1 MVDNNVEEFFE
12 LDVGYEQQV
21 GGDGVYPV
29 HAYDVNCV
37 LKCMS
42 AAKRRQWRLQA
53 KVKNTRH
60 RITMLRNEVTQMERY
75 LHKLEIEEDCQ
86 GTIVDIM
93 KSLCLKDDTASVS
106 DGMEEEDDDD
116 LHKVVHSADVI
127 DFSHDDDISDDEEDE
142 IVIKENGGAIYSSAE
157 KQHDDYE
164 DENISHE
171 DEDDNQYSDFCKK
184 YRCS

>member
-1 MVDNNVEEFFE
+1 MADDNVEEFFE
-12 LDVGYEQQV
+12 LDVGYEQEV

-29 HAYDVNCV
+29 HAYDVNRV

-42 AAKRRQWRLQA
+42 AAKRRQWRLQV
-53 KVKNTRH
+53 KVKNTRQ
-60 RITMLRNEVTQMERY
+60 RMIMLRNEVTQMEQY

-106 DGMEEEDDDD
+106 DGMEDDDDD
-116 LHKVVHSADVI
+116 LHKLVHSADVI
-127 DFSHDDDISDDEEDE
+127 DLSHDDDISDEEEDE

-157 KQHDDYE
+157 KRYDEDKNLSYE
-164 DENISHE
+164 D
-171 DEDDNQYSDFCKK
+171 
-184 YRCS
+184 

>member
-21 GGDGVYPV
+21 GGDDGVYPV
-29 HAYDVNCV
+29 HAYDVNLV

-106 DGMEEEDDDD
+106 DGMEDDNDVDD
-116 LHKVVHSADVI
+116 GNPHELVSDVI
-127 DFSHDDDISDDEEDE
+127 DL
-142 IVIKENGGAIYSSAE
+142 
-157 KQHDDYE
+157 
-164 DENISHE
+164 SHE
-171 DEDDNQYSDFCKK
+171 MISLMKK
-184 YRCS
+184 KMRL

>member
-1 MVDNNVEEFFE
+1 MEEFFE

-29 HAYDVNCV
+29 HAYDVNRV
-37 LKCMS
+37 LKCVS
-42 AAKRRQWRLQA
+42 AAKRCQWRLQV

-75 LHKLEIEEDCQ
+75 LHKLEVEEDCL

-106 DGMEEEDDDD
+106 NGIEDDDD
-116 LHKVVHSADVI
+116 VDDDSPPHELVPDVI
-127 DFSHDDDISDDEEDE
+127 DFSHDDDISDEQEEEDE
-142 IVIKENGGAIYSSAE
+142 SVIKEYGVIYSYAE
-157 KQHDDYE
+157 NE
-164 DENISHE
+164 G
-171 DEDDNQYSDFCKK
+171 
-184 YRCS
+184 

>member
-1 MVDNNVEEFFE
+1 MLDDNVEEFFE
-12 LDVGYEQQV
+12 LDVGYEQEV

-29 HAYDVNCV
+29 HAYDVNLV

-53 KVKNTRH
+53 KVKNTR
-60 RITMLRNEVTQMERY
+60 RRMIILRNEVAQMEQY

-86 GTIVDIM
+86 GAIVDIM

-127 DFSHDDDISDDEEDE
+127 DFSHDDDISDDEGDE

-157 KQHDDYE
+157 KRYDEDKNSSYE
-164 DENISHE
+164 D
-171 DEDDNQYSDFCKK
+171 
-184 YRCS
+184 

>member
-21 GGDGVYPV
+21 GGDDGVYPV

-42 AAKRRQWRLQA
+42 AAKRRQWRLQV
-53 KVKNTRH
+53 KVKNTRQ
-60 RITMLRNEVTQMERY
+60 RITLLRNEVTQMERY

-106 DGMEEEDDDD
+106 DGMEDDNDVNDVDDDD
-116 LHKVVHSADVI
+116 NTHELVPDVI
-127 DFSHDDDISDDEEDE
+127 DLSHDDDHISDEEEDE
-142 IVIKENGGAIYSSAE
+142 NVMKEHGAIDSLAE
-157 KQHDDYE
+157 KQYDDYK
-164 DENISHE
+164 DENLSH
-171 DEDDNQYSDFCKK
+171 
-184 YRCS
+184 

>member
-1 MVDNNVEEFFE
+1 M
-12 LDVGYEQQV
+12 DVGYEQQV

-106 DGMEEEDDDD
+106 DGMEDDNDVDD
-116 LHKVVHSADVI
+116 GNPHELVSDVI
-127 DFSHDDDISDDEEDE
+127 DL
-142 IVIKENGGAIYSSAE
+142 
-157 KQHDDYE
+157 
-164 DENISHE
+164 SHE
-171 DEDDNQYSDFCKK
+171 MISLMKK
-184 YRCS
+184 KMRL

>member
-29 HAYDVNCV
+29 HAYDINRV

-106 DGMEEEDDDD
+106 DGMEDDDD
-116 LHKVVHSADVI
+116 VDDDDAHELVPDVI
-127 DFSHDDDISDDEEDE
+127 DLSHDDDISDEEEDE
-142 IVIKENGGAIYSSAE
+142 NVMKEHGAIYSLAE
-157 KQHDDYE
+157 KWYDDYE
-164 DENISHE
+164 DENLSH
-171 DEDDNQYSDFCKK
+171 
-184 YRCS
+184 

>member
-106 DGMEEEDDDD
+106 NGMEDDDD
-116 LHKVVHSADVI
+116 ILDDDDAHELVPDVI
-127 DFSHDDDISDDEEDE
+127 DLSHDDGHISDEEEDE
-142 IVIKENGGAIYSSAE
+142 NVMKEHGAIDSLAE
-157 KQHDDYE
+157 KQYDDYK
-164 DENISHE
+164 DENLSH
-171 DEDDNQYSDFCKK
+171 
-184 YRCS
+184 

>member
-37 LKCMS
+37 LKCIS

-60 RITMLRNEVTQMERY
+60 CITMLRNEVTQMERY

-106 DGMEEEDDDD
+106 DGMEDDNDVNDVDDDD
-116 LHKVVHSADVI
+116 DTHELVPDVI
-127 DFSHDDDISDDEEDE
+127 DLSHDDDHISDEEEDE
-142 IVIKENGGAIYSSAE
+142 NVMKEHGAIDSLAE
-157 KQHDDYE
+157 KQYDDYK
-164 DENISHE
+164 DKNLSH
-171 DEDDNQYSDFCKK
+171 
-184 YRCS
+184 

>member
-1 MVDNNVEEFFE
+1 
-12 LDVGYEQQV
+12 
-21 GGDGVYPV
+21 
-29 HAYDVNCV
+29 
-37 LKCMS
+37 MS

-106 DGMEEEDDDD
+106 YGMEDDNDVNDVDDDDNTHELVPDVIDLSRDDDHISDEEEED
-116 LHKVVHSADVI
+116 
-127 DFSHDDDISDDEEDE
+127 ENEM
-142 IVIKENGGAIYSSAE
+142 KEHGAIDSLAE
-157 KQHDDYE
+157 KQYDDYK
-164 DENISHE
+164 DENLSH
-171 DEDDNQYSDFCKK
+171 
-184 YRCS
+184 

>member
-29 HAYDVNCV
+29 HEYDVNRV

-42 AAKRRQWRLQA
+42 AAKRCQWRLQV
-53 KVKNTRH
+53 KVKDTLQ

-75 LHKLEIEEDCQ
+75 LHKLEMEEDCQ

-106 DGMEEEDDDD
+106 DGMENDDDVDDDD
-116 LHKVVHSADVI
+116 DDDAHELVPDVI
-127 DFSHDDDISDDEEDE
+127 DPFLDDDISDE
-142 IVIKENGGAIYSSAE
+142 KEN
-157 KQHDDYE
+157 
-164 DENISHE
+164 EN
-171 DEDDNQYSDFCKK
+171 EDDLEREVDEG
-184 YRCS
+184 

>member
-53 KVKNTRH
+53 KVKNIRH

-86 GTIVDIM
+86 GTM
-93 KSLCLKDDTASVS
+93 YHC
-106 DGMEEEDDDD
+106 
-116 LHKVVHSADVI
+116 
-127 DFSHDDDISDDEEDE
+127 
-142 IVIKENGGAIYSSAE
+142 
-157 KQHDDYE
+157 
-164 DENISHE
+164 
-171 DEDDNQYSDFCKK
+171 
-184 YRCS
+184 

>member
-1 MVDNNVEEFFE
+1 M
-12 LDVGYEQQV
+12 EQ
-21 GGDGVYPV
+21 
-29 HAYDVNCV
+29 
-37 LKCMS
+37 
-42 AAKRRQWRLQA
+42 
-53 KVKNTRH
+53 
-60 RITMLRNEVTQMERY
+60 Y

-142 IVIKENGGAIYSSAE
+142 IVIKEIGGAIYSSAE
-157 KQHDDYE
+157 KRYDEDKNSSYE
-164 DENISHE
+164 D
-171 DEDDNQYSDFCKK
+171 
-184 YRCS
+184 

>member
-1 MVDNNVEEFFE
+1 MLPRDAN
-12 LDVGYEQQV
+12 G
-21 GGDGVYPV
+21 
-29 HAYDVNCV
+29 
-37 LKCMS
+37 
-42 AAKRRQWRLQA
+42 RLQA
-53 KVKNTRH
+53 KVKNTH
-60 RITMLRNEVTQMERY
+60 RRMIMLRNEVAQMEQY

-127 DFSHDDDISDDEEDE
+127 DFSHDDDISDDEGDE

-157 KQHDDYE
+157 KQYDEDKNLSYE
-164 DENISHE
+164 D
-171 DEDDNQYSDFCKK
+171 
-184 YRCS
+184 

>member
-21 GGDGVYPV
+21 GGDDGVYPV
-29 HAYDVNCV
+29 HAYDVNRV

-42 AAKRRQWRLQA
+42 AAKRRQWRLQV
-53 KVKNTRH
+53 KVKNTH
-60 RITMLRNEVTQMERY
+60 QRITMLRNEVTQMERY

-106 DGMEEEDDDD
+106 DGMEDDNDVNDVDDDD
-116 LHKVVHSADVI
+116 DTHELVPDVI
-127 DFSHDDDISDDEEDE
+127 DLSHDDGHISDEEEDE
-142 IVIKENGGAIYSSAE
+142 NVMKEHGAIDSLAE
-157 KQHDDYE
+157 KQYDDYK
-164 DENISHE
+164 DENLSH
-171 DEDDNQYSDFCKK
+171 
-184 YRCS
+184 